1 MEAPAV
7 RLFGHQSEAIE
18 RAKKGNLALWHEPGC
33 GKTLSALQIIRHWRV
48 QGQGPALVVCP
59 LSIIESAWMAD
70 CRRFTPELSIT
81 SLWAKTT
88 AERREWLRRTA
99 DIYVINFEGFRLLY
113 PEIADK
119 QFGTIIVD
127 ESSKMKN
134 PKSQV
139 AKALLSLAGVPF
151 HGSPFKTSHV
161 IPHRYVLSGT
171 PSPNDE
177 SEYWTQIKFITGP
190 GHRVF
195 HDNYF
200 SFRSTYFYG
209 VPIGTTGQTIWKF
222 RTAMRDQFQAAMRPM
237 THVVRKVDC
246 LELPEQTHVIR
257 TVYLSP
263 AERTAY
269 DTFKRSLVL
278 RFGDEMLL
286 GQTALTECMKLR
298 QLASGFGY
306 SQSGATIQTGHS
318 KLDELQD
325 LLDEIGSRQVI
336 IWANFKAEIEQLMK
350 ALPDA
355 VALWSG
361 STDRE
366 GAIAAFRDG
375 RAQYLIA
382 NPQSAGH
389 GLTFTN
395 CCYAIYFSLSYS
407 YELMKQSQ
415 DRIHRIG
422 QRHPCTYFYLLAE
435 KTIDPVIYQAV
446 SRKADL
452 SNATLQYLKGGSRA
466 NRQAIA
472 V

>member
-1 MEAPAV
+1 ME
-7 RLFGHQSEAIE
+7 LYKHQRE
-18 RAKKGNLALWHEPGC
+18 GLALGQAGNRAFFYECGT
-33 GKTLSALQIIRHWRV
+33 GKTLLALELIRYWKA
-48 QGQGPALVVCP
+48 QGEGPALVVCP

-70 CRRFTPELSIT
+70 CRKFTPELSIM
-81 SLWAKTT
+81 SLWAKTI
-88 AERREWLRRTA
+88 AERRELLRRTA
-99 DIYVINFEGFRLLY
+99 DIYVINFEGLRLLY
-113 PEIADK
+113 PEIAGK

-171 PSPNDE
+171 PSPNGE
-177 SEYWTQIKFITGP
+177 EGYWVQVKFVAGP

-200 SFRSTYFYG
+200 AFRSTYFYG
-209 VPIGTTGQTIWKF
+209 VPIGNTGQTIWKF
-222 RTAMRDQFQAAMRPM
+222 RTAMRDQFQAAMRPV

-246 LELPEQTHVIR
+246 LDLPEQTHVIR

-318 KLDELQD
+318 KLDELKD
-325 LLDEIGSRQVI
+325 LLEEIGPRQVI
-336 IWANFKAEIEQLMK
+336 IWAHFKAEIEQLLK

-366 GAIAAFRDG
+366 GAIAAFRNG

-395 CCYAIYFSLSYS
+395 CCYAVYFSLSYS

-422 QRHPCTYFYLLAE
+422 QRYPCTYFYLLAE
-435 KTIDPVIYQAV
+435 NTIDPVIYRAV

-452 SNATLQYLKGGSRA
+452 SNATLQYLKGDPRA